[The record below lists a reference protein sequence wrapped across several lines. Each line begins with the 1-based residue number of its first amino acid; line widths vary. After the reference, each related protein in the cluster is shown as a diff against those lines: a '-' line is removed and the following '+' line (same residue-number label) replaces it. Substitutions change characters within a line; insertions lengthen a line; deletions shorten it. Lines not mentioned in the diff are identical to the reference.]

1 MMGARIGFGENDT
14 SRYLRVDSGLSRT
27 TVFALT
33 NFRDMFEFLRM
44 QHVMLALQ
52 QPQIQSQRAP
62 PHAIQI
68 SQIPILGGET
78 KHETRLFQTFQYQ
91 YSQCIIWVL
100 KYIMNLHHSTTL
112 QQTKILLCG
121 ENSIAFTHE
130 AYFKHCVSMVQIIHC
145 EKFSTSTQRIVCRQN
160 VRNPGAKC
168 LLTMIMMT
176 NHQKLKGICC
186 LQKNTHL
193 EQFLLV
199 HPVRNVIAFFC
210 LVGIYTHHH
219 VCKTWA
225 ACKFGSVRCSST
237 KKYFQMLN
245 GNKDNKSETRE
256 ET

>member
-100 KYIMNLHHSTTL
+100 KYIIIYIILQRYPKRKYYFVVKIQLHLHM
-112 QQTKILLCG
+112 KHIL
-121 ENSIAFTHE
+121 
-130 AYFKHCVSMVQIIHC
+130 
-145 EKFSTSTQRIVCRQN
+145 
-160 VRNPGAKC
+160 
-168 LLTMIMMT
+168 
-176 NHQKLKGICC
+176 
-186 LQKNTHL
+186 NT
-193 EQFLLV
+193 V
-199 HPVRNVIAFFC
+199 
-210 LVGIYTHHH
+210 
-219 VCKTWA
+219 
-225 ACKFGSVRCSST
+225 
-237 KKYFQMLN
+237 FQWF
-245 GNKDNKSETRE
+245 R
-256 ET
+256 